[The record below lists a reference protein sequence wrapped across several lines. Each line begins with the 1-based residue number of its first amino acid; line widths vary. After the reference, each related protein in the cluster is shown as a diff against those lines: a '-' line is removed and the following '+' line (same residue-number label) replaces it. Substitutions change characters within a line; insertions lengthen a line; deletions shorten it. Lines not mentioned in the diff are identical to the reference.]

1 MIVTR
6 SSALALRDSR
16 VFYHAR
22 PRGKFCL
29 PDKCQFSLGRKR
41 GWLRNRVLDPNFIR
55 REGRHLST
63 REGGVYA
70 LTRYS
75 YYAFWFRKWR
85 SRWGQLSFR
94 LCACSRLWESC
105 INRKHTG
112 RRHYVLKLQ
121 CMQNIS
127 FANIKYVKYTCIFMY
142 TNILFCTLKYPKYL
156 Y

>member
-1 MIVTR
+1 MQRLDVTR
-6 SSALALRDSR
+6 LSRRFISSSTLSFASGRSLRVLPRSLCAFFFFAPLDREESLA
-16 VFYHAR
+16 
-22 PRGKFCL
+22 
-29 PDKCQFSLGRKR
+29 DKYQFSLGRKR

-94 LCACSRLWESC
+94 LRACSGLRESC
-105 INRKHTG
+105 INRKHAG
-112 RRHYVLKLQ
+112 RRHYVLKLHVYK
-121 CMQNIS
+121 IS
-127 FANIKYVKYTCIFMY
+127 LFANVYKI
-142 TNILFCTLKYPKYL
+142 
-156 Y
+156 